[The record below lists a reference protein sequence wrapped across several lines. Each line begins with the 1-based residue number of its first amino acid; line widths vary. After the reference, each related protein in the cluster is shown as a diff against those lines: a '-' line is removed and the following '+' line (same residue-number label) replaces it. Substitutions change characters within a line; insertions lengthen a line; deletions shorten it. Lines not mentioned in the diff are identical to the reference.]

1 MAIHQRHDGTLC
13 TTDTVTAI
21 RDAGNNMGKVDCTQ
35 QVDDEDIGQR
45 AKDHRQ
51 QPDTEPAI
59 AEVDATDICDD
70 EHVCFLKS
78 VI

>member
-1 MAIHQRHDGTLC
+1 MADESRRLIKGLMARFVR
-13 TTDTVTAI
+13 VTAI
-21 RDAGNNMGKVDCTQ
+21 CDAGNNMGKVDCTQ
-35 QVDDEDIGQR
+35 QVDDEDIGQC

-70 EHVCFLKS
+70 EHVCFLK
-78 VI
+78 